1 MIGIQGLDAAIWD
14 IYSESVKYGIKIDEE
29 SSYELHESIVDALR
43 PKIKQGV
50 KTILV
55 ASTDEKDYN
64 GFMGHVERHH
74 SWLIKG
80 WELNKATFEHIPM
93 AAMDERQVRDIVKT
107 NRFKEKLSEASS
119 KDLVKVMKILEE
131 RLNDPVR
138 IDTLLFSLDEIE
150 SHIYGG
156 GEAECLLVTD
166 HFNTRHKRR
175 TQRLIQVSTNRNIQ
189 TKIIPLDSAAGARV
203 TQFGGLICL
212 TKKP

>member
-1 MIGIQGLDAAIWD
+1 MVSIQGLDATIWE
-14 IYSESVKYGIKIDEE
+14 IYSESVKYGEKIDEE
-29 SSYELHESIVDALR
+29 SSYKLHESIVDALR

-55 ASTDEKDYN
+55 ASMDEKEYN
-64 GFMGHVERHH
+64 VFMDHVERHH

-80 WELNKATFEHIPM
+80 WELNKATFEHIPL

-107 NRFKEKLSEASS
+107 NQFKEKLSEASS
-119 KDLVKVMKILEE
+119 KDLVNVMKMLEK

-138 IDTLLFSLDEIE
+138 IDKLLFSLDEIE

-166 HFNTRHKRR
+166 HFQTRHKRR

-189 TKIIPLDSAAGARV
+189 TRMIPADSAAGARV
-203 TQFGGLICL
+203 TQFGGLIYL